1 MSRTLAE
8 VLREVDS
15 AVGESFDGGV
25 TSVTSERGD
34 GETALHV
41 VAKWGDADAIQ
52 ILVMAGATLSKLG
65 EDGNTPLHYAA
76 MLGHMDAVVTL
87 IELGAKS
94 MRDRYGN
101 TPAQLAEA
109 HPDVREYLLAHG
121 F

>member
-15 AVGESFDGGV
+15 AVGRSFDSGV
-25 TSVTSERGD
+25 RSVTSERSD

-41 VAKWGDADAIQ
+41 VAKWGDADAIK
-52 ILVMAGATLSKLG
+52 ILVLAGATLSKPG

-76 MLGHMDAVVTL
+76 MMGHMSAAVALV
-87 IELGAKS
+87 ELGAKS

-101 TPAQLAEA
+101 TPAQLAEE
-109 HPDVREYLLAHG
+109 HPHVREYLLAHG